1 MISPSGRC
9 RTWEVQQRIGLWQ
22 CDGNFSKSFCL
33 HEWNSEQVV
42 CGVCLLLLRMPQK
55 MDLDSRAIE
64 PICSLTYLFAFSHAV
79 HLSMEAHSVWLLPK
93 KKRLHL
99 LQRKNTGH
107 TWPSHTFFCCH
118 QRRTWIAGHMY
129 RKHTYY
135 NFSVWK
141 RDCSEG
147 SKGDTGQMMI
157 EKEIIQKWLVQVVG
171 NIWGN

>member
-93 KKRLHL
+93 KKGYTCCRERTLVTPGHHIL
-99 LQRKNTGH
+99 SFVAIKGGHGLQDICIENIH
-107 TWPSHTFFCCH
+107 TIIFQSG
-118 QRRTWIAGHMY
+118 REI
-129 RKHTYY
+129 
-135 NFSVWK
+135 VV
-141 RDCSEG
+141 
-147 SKGDTGQMMI
+147 
-157 EKEIIQKWLVQVVG
+157 KEVKATQDKW
-171 NIWGN
+171 W